1 MNQKKLFTLSFLLFV
16 LSLSLIFPN
25 KTQGQS
31 GPPKIDT
38 VKVLDVEKETFVVN
52 GIILNTIEKHT
63 PSAMFSQLDSTI
75 KDRIFTVD
83 ELNTTFDGLGLAPD
97 SIKKIFSGIEE
108 ELEARR
114 RLLVIT
120 QITEAIVAIETTI
133 KIKRTEKKSAET
145 GEEIAAIENEI
156 ETLTIRLQNLGKDYS
171 IAITG
176 IDTSGFFQKK
186 INVRPLNEELIDIIT
201 PIVRSFKGLMG
212 GTQRIAKINDEITY
226 YESHIIQIKDGIAKT
241 KQVYNTLSDSIA
253 KERSHEILKFWE
265 QQEKEFATRLN
276 VTRHHLIDEEM
287 KGQKGPSGFSSF
299 IRGTG
304 KNILLVLLIVF
315 VISLLSRSLQR
326 FINKVSPL
334 HKSKKHIFGANLID
348 LGLRLLTSILILG
361 AAMYVLLLLNDWVLL
376 GFLFI
381 FILGIIWSA
390 KDNLVTYGKE
400 LQLLLNAGSIRQNER
415 VIYKGIPYYV
425 EKIGIFSYLNN
436 PLLTGGRIRLP
447 MKELLGMN
455 SRLYD
460 ETESLFPTSKG
471 DWIRIDGSLRQIQD
485 QTPEYVTIISKAG
498 SPRTFSTTSFLTQ
511 NFINLSKARFDVA
524 FLLNIESKHYNS
536 VRDGGTELIKLR
548 IEKFI
553 DANGYENGDLIST
566 PYVAI
571 WTIASSSFGVLVH
584 ITVPPELASSFK
596 GINALIK
603 QATAEVAQEQ
613 DWWSPF
619 SIKDIIKDK

>member
-1 MNQKKLFTLSFLLFV
+1 MNQKKITTLYFLLFV
-16 LSLSLIFPN
+16 LTSGLTLPN
-25 KTQGQS
+25 KIQGQS
-31 GPPKIDT
+31 GLPKTDT
-38 VKVLDVEKETFVVN
+38 VKVLDVGAETFIVDET
-52 GIILNTIEKHT
+52 ILNTIEKYS
-63 PSAMFSQLDSTI
+63 PSAIFNLLDNTI
-75 KDRIFTVD
+75 KDSTFTANR
-83 ELNTTFDGLGLAPD
+83 LNTTFDRLGLASD
-97 SIKKIFSGIEE
+97 SIKKIFLEIEE
-108 ELEARR
+108 ELETRR

-120 QITEAIVAIETTI
+120 QITEAIVAIEETI
-133 KIKRTEKKSAET
+133 KIKRIEKKSAKSN
-145 GEEIAAIENEI
+145 EEIAAIENEI
-156 ETLTIRLQNLGKDYS
+156 ETLTARLKNLGKDYG

-176 IDTSGFFQKK
+176 IDTSGFFQK
-186 INVRPLNEELIDIIT
+186 NLDVRPLEDELKDIIA

-226 YESHIIQIKDGIAKT
+226 YESHILQIKDGIAKT

-253 KERSHEILKFWE
+253 KERSHDILEFWE

-276 VTRHHLIDEEM
+276 VTRHHLLDEEM
-287 KGQKGPSGFSSF
+287 KGEKGPSGFSSF

-326 FINKVSPL
+326 LINKISPL

-348 LGLRLLTSILILG
+348 LGLRLLTSIIILG

-381 FILGIIWSA
+381 FVLGIIWSA
-390 KDNLVTYGKE
+390 KDNVVTYGKE

-415 VIYKGIPYYV
+415 VIYKGISYDV
-425 EKIGIFSYLNN
+425 EKIGLFSYINN

-455 SRLYD
+455 SRPYD
-460 ETESLFPTSKG
+460 ESESLFPTSKG
-471 DWIRIDGSLRQIQD
+471 DWIKIGGSLRQIQD
-485 QTPEYVTIISKAG
+485 QTPEYVTIVSKAG
-498 SPRTFSTTSFLTQ
+498 SPRTFSTTSFLAQ
-511 NFINLSKARFDVA
+511 NFINLSKARFDAA
-524 FLLNIESKHYNS
+524 FVLNIESKHYNS
-536 VRDGGTELIKLR
+536 VRDGGTELIKSK
-548 IEKFI
+548 IEELI
-553 DANGYENGDLIST
+553 DANGYENGDQIST

-571 WTIASSSFGVLVH
+571 WNITSSSFGVLVH
-584 ITVPPELASSFK
+584 LTVPPELASSFK

-603 QATAEVAQEQ
+603 RATAEVAQEQ